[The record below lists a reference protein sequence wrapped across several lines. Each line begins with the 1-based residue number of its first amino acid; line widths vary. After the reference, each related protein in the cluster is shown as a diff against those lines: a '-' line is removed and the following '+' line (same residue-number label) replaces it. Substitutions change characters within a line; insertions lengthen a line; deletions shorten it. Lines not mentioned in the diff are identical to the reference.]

1 MNRPPRVA
9 LVKGPAG
16 GMTAEMLRGISRYV
30 REHRQWDLYCE
41 DDPMFKP
48 LPSLRGWR
56 GDGILCFVR
65 TARPAQEILDS
76 GIPAVNL
83 SSASR
88 RQGIPQVSSDNIA
101 VGRLAAESLLTTGLS
116 RFAFV
121 GMSGIAWSDERRK
134 GFESTLESADRSVA
148 IFDPP
153 RPLKQYFLR
162 TARDRDWDSIHRVL
176 LPWIESLELPVG
188 ILAAND
194 VIGRHVIEACHSLSL
209 EVPERVAVVGVDN
222 EVMRCELCIPP
233 LSSVDTDQQRLGY
246 EAAALLEQMMNG
258 EKPPREPWLVPPR
271 EVVVRQSSN
280 TLAVNDPEI
289 AQALNEIRQRRGIGI
304 RVAEVVQSVGL
315 SRRSLQLR
323 MRAAVGRTMAQ
334 EISRVR
340 TEHIQHLLARTDLSL
355 ARIAK
360 AAGFASVARMAGF
373 FRGHS
378 GTTLARYRKRFRGAP
393 NHEFPRH

>member
-9 LVKGPAG
+9 LIKGPAG

-30 REHRQWDLYCE
+30 REHRQWDLYSE

-48 LPSLRGWR
+48 LPSLHGWR

-65 TARPAQEILDS
+65 TPRPAQEILES

-88 RQGIPQVSSDNIA
+88 GHGIPQVSSDNIA
-101 VGRLAAESLLTTGLS
+101 IGRLAAESLLTTGLS

-121 GMSGIAWSDERRK
+121 GMAGVAWSDERRK
-134 GFESTLESADRSVA
+134 GFESALESADRPAA

-153 RPLKQYFLR
+153 RPLKRYFLR
-162 TARDRDWDSIHRVL
+162 TGRDRDWDSIHRVL
-176 LPWIESLELPVG
+176 HPWIESLEPPVG
-188 ILAAND
+188 IMAAND
-194 VIGRHVIEACHSLSL
+194 VIGRHVIEACHSLAL
-209 EVPERVAVVGVDN
+209 AVPEHIAVVGVDN

-233 LSSVDTDQQRLGY
+233 LSSVDTDQQRIGY
-246 EAAALLEQMMNG
+246 EAAALLERMMNG
-258 EKPPREPWLVPPR
+258 ENPPHGPRLVPPR

-280 TLAVNDPEI
+280 TLAVDDPEV
-289 AQALNEIRQRRGIGI
+289 AQALNEIRRCRGVGI
-304 RVAEVVQSVGL
+304 RVGEVVNSVGL

-373 FRGHS
+373 FRGHT
-378 GTTLARYRKRFRGAP
+378 GTTLGSYRKRFGGGSS
-393 NHEFPRH
+393 HEISRP